1 MEWKKSGIKVKLASA
16 MKTMLNTFKL
26 ITGSDREDSQFS
38 LPTSTLADA
47 PSQPANRVAAHSL
60 EVELEKAEAW
70 EYWRRWLDRP
80 K

>member
-1 MEWKKSGIKVKLASA
+1 MEWKMSEIKGILASIK
-16 MKTMLNTFKL
+16 KTVLNTFKL
-26 ITGSDREDSQFS
+26 SSGSDREDSQFS
-38 LPTSTLADA
+38 LPTSSSVDA
-47 PSQPANRVAAHSL
+47 PYQPNNPIVAHSL